1 MKLRRR
7 FMASYRSTLPVP
19 ERYGSKE
26 MRETFEEESYL
37 KYQLMVEATVAEAQA
52 EVGLIPKSAAI
63 EIASKANLQHIT
75 IERWREI
82 ESITKH
88 ETASLVEAIVE
99 VCGDE
104 AKPWVHYGLTSND
117 VLDTSLSLQLK
128 QALEIIER
136 KMISLTEILFD
147 KALNYQDLPAV
158 GRTHGQHA
166 SIISFGLKFAVWASE
181 MNRNITRLRQLRDR

>member
-1 MKLRRR
+1 
-7 FMASYRSTLPVP
+7 MASYRSTLPVP

-26 MRETFEEESYL
+26 MRDIFEEESYL
-37 KYQLMVEATVAEAQA
+37 KYQLMVESAVAEAQA
-52 EVGLIPKSAAI
+52 EIGLIPKNAAI
-63 EIASKANLQHIT
+63 EITSKANLEHIT

-99 VCGDE
+99 VCDDE

-136 KMISLTEILFD
+136 KMISLTEILCD

-181 MNRNITRLRQLRDR
+181 MNR